1 MASES
6 NRNIL
11 LPVDDSE
18 GCERACKWAVEH
30 LYRGENDEFHILHI
44 IPSQEPEVIS
54 GLGGI
59 SGMDA
64 IVTAKPDPAADK
76 QHVEE
81 ANNFIQHR
89 MLPYLTEKGV
99 RFKVELCRYL
109 TDNDS
114 IGDVVCKRAEA
125 LNAVAVV
132 LQSHNKSA
140 ITEFFMGSVANYTAN
155 HCRQPILLMH

>member
-1 MASES
+1 MHLAW
-6 NRNIL
+6 L
-11 LPVDDSE
+11 LARLGWTDNQ
-18 GCERACKWAVEH
+18 ACPGS
-30 LYRGENDEFHILHI
+30 L
-44 IPSQEPEVIS
+44 S
-54 GLGGI
+54 GLEI
-59 SGMDA
+59 FQ
-64 IVTAKPDPAADK
+64 PAL
-76 QHVEE
+76 QVEE